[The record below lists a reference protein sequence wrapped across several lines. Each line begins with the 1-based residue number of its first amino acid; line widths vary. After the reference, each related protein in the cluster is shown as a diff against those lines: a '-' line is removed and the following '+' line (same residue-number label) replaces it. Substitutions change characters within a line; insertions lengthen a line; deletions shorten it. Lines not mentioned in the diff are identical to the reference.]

1 MRTFLVA
8 GVPVVLPAN
17 PEPVAPLPPPASR

>member
-8 GVPVVLPAN
+8 GVPVVLPAQT
-17 PEPVAPLPPPASR
+17 PVVPVSDGGVNR